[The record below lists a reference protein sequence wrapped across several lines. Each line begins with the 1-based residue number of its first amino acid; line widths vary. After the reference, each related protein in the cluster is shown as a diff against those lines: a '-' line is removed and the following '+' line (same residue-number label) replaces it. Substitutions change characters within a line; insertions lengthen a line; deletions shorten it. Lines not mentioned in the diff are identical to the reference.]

1 MQNQTLLTPQSVAAM
16 TISGIALM
24 LLGILGGGRID
35 LIALG
40 AALLAGVALLETID
54 NRRLSR

>member
-24 LLGILGGGRID
+24 LLGILGGARID
-35 LIALG
+35 LIAVG